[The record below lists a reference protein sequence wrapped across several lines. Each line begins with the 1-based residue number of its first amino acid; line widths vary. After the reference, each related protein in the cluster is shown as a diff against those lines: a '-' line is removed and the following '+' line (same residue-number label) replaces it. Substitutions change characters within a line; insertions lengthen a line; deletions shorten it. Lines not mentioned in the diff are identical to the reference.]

1 MSKPKNEATIRT
13 ATGVIRTK
21 TTAGHLFATTIAE
34 AVYNEIFES
43 AQEIDPELNRTDFI
57 EEFAADN
64 NLEFTS
70 SPKVAEIVKHIPK
83 TLDNVIRIH
92 DALRD
97 AISSNA
103 SAVNTIFAYGSEL
116 DPNLKNAPILQEME
130 VVKTNCEIPDV
141 VVVISQPAYVDP
153 EKVYKYFEKHSPE
166 IYTIAEE
173 CRKTSDNWRKFV
185 FALRNTLRDEVER
198 RKREKQAKLT
208 KPILKPLTTA
218 GGFLRA
224 VADPINKHMFEALA
238 PGAMKRKGEKEIET
252 SKLEA
257 RGMTGL
263 SDYTS
268 VYTVES
274 TKKDIYGVIGY
285 KRDIGEAL
293 WQFQQEHGALALQ
306 VHIALFARA
315 YAETDAKPGEFIT
328 LRISDFCDD
337 LQFTRKKG
345 AHRRETKERVLGI
358 LECLTRTQMK
368 IMYTPKEGKAHLF
381 TGEIW
386 QRGITHETA
395 DQHADLFKWEPETFN
410 YAPGQYFSFEDWRYY
425 TRNVALIGEGLLK
438 LDARKDKWA
447 IHIGGYLALLGRMN
461 GYKNRPLA
469 VQRVIEKTGLLS
481 TYGKLRQVSE
491 MEQKLERGLSTLEEN
506 GVIQSWNWSKDEYA
520 DGVGDLP
527 GKLTSDKFFNR
538 QIVIEYPEALKRN
551 AKQIADGKAT
561 ARQLAPKKIQDKDKN
576 ITPLSR

>member
-1 MSKPKNEATIRT
+1 MSFLVHVLPKNEYQNDWTIKQAAIYDEGLAEHREFLNI
-13 ATGVIRTK
+13 IRRDVRK
-21 TTAGHLFATTIAE
+21 
-34 AVYNEIFES
+34 Y
-43 AQEIDPELNRTDFI
+43 
-57 EEFAADN
+57 
-64 NLEFTS
+64 
-70 SPKVAEIVKHIPK
+70 
-83 TLDNVIRIH
+83 TL
-92 DALRD
+92 
-97 AISSNA
+97 
-103 SAVNTIFAYGSEL
+103 EL
-116 DPNLKNAPILQEME
+116 DPSLQIEEDASFDNIYKAVETNNPELTKFYTDIITAKFLNSSEGILQMR
-130 VVKTNCEIPDV
+130 D
-141 VVVISQPAYVDP
+141 A
-153 EKVYKYFEKHSPE
+153 
-166 IYTIAEE
+166 
-173 CRKTSDNWRKFV
+173 
-185 FALRNTLRDEVER
+185 LRDEVER
-198 RKREKQAKLT
+198 RKREKQAKLK
-208 KPILKPLTTA
+208 KPTLKPLTTS

-224 VADPINKHMFEALA
+224 VADPINKHMFEALT
-238 PGAMKRKGEKEIET
+238 PGAMRKSDEKEIET
-252 SKLEA
+252 TKLEA

-263 SDYTS
+263 RDYTS
-268 VYTVES
+268 VYIVES

-285 KRDIGEAL
+285 KRDVGEAL
-293 WQFQQEHGALALQ
+293 WEFQQEHGALALQ

-358 LECLTRTQMK
+358 LECLTRAQMK

-410 YAPGQYFSFEDWRYY
+410 YAPGQYFSYEDWRYY

-469 VQRVIEKTGLLS
+469 VRRVIEKTGLLS

-520 DGVGDLP
+520 NGVSDLP

-551 AKQIADGKAT
+551 AKQIEDGKAT
-561 ARQLAPKKIQDKDKN
+561 ARQIAPKKIQNKN
-576 ITPLSR
+576 